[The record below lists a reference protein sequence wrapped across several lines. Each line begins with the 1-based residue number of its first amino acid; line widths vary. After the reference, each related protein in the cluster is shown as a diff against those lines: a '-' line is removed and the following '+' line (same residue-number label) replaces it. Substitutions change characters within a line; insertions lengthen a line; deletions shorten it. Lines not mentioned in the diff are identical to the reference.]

1 MAKKGVYYEHNRRR
15 NHAQHHHRGHPQIL
29 TAPGGGGVCAFL
41 AMHAEVIVLFLIWI
55 SGVAVAAVQ
64 IRHSRKLA
72 KQKATLAF
80 MRDYNSEKRVDLAF
94 AILRDGKQWQEMNRA
109 QQADIKYLF
118 NFFEN
123 LAIGLRSGI
132 YDDDMT
138 QAFFGDEI
146 SNIYNIGGAK
156 QIIGAIRTEDHA
168 RSGARKIHDEAYY
181 EFQQLA
187 EKIK

>member
-1 MAKKGVYYEHNRRR
+1 
-15 NHAQHHHRGHPQIL
+15 
-29 TAPGGGGVCAFL
+29 
-41 AMHAEVIVLFLIWI
+41 MHAEVIVLFLIWI

-80 MRDYNSEKRVDLAF
+80 MRDYTAEGRIGGAF
-94 AILRDGKQWQEMNRA
+94 SIIRGGKKWDDMNVAERD
-109 QQADIKYLF
+109 DIKYLF
-118 NFFEN
+118 NIFET

-156 QIIGAIRTEDHA
+156 QIISAIRTEDHA